1 MASGLKT
8 LHQIDA
14 ALRQARGAV
23 SEASD
28 LSRRASE
35 ALAKTRAREAE
46 SFAQIAQDRLD
57 LIKDGGGGELGYI
70 DRQLEKY
77 LDAHKI
83 EEADALAAVTEAE
96 TSLRAIEDARRKQ
109 EKRVTKAIDDY
120 DKAAATSEAAL
131 LKDPAYQAQIDK
143 VEAAEATVVRAEEKL
158 ALAREDEVAKGKP
171 YREDAFFSYLQKRGY
186 GTKHHKGWVLTKA
199 LDSWV
204 ARIANYRDAAENYRR
219 LTDIPKRLASH
230 VDYLHDQIEI
240 EQKGLQAI
248 EAQRLETD
256 GVNAMKK
263 ASLDAQA
270 ELESIDADITK
281 AESGLEKTSAHLAAI
296 SAGETGAMAEAM
308 TALTNHLQGLKRR
321 DLSRLAAQTQ
331 TRDDDRAIEA
341 LRNMAEASEDLSDD
355 KAEADKLLKKYQRT
369 QKELEAVRARFKSR
383 RYDAPSSTFKND
395 DLIMRVL
402 GQLLVGAISGNDL
415 WRTLERAQ
423 RTIKRYSDTDFGG
436 IDWTEGL
443 RLPRNTG
450 GFGGRSGGSSGGW
463 GGGRSRR
470 RTSRTS
476 LPRMPRR
483 SLPRIPSGGGFGGG
497 RSGGFK
503 IGGGRSGGGFKT
515 GGGF

>member
-14 ALRQARGAV
+14 ALRQSRAAV

-57 LIKDGGGGELGYI
+57 LIKEGGGGELGYI

-77 LDAHKI
+77 LDVHKA
-83 EEADALAAVTEAE
+83 EEAEALSNVTEAE
-96 TSLRAIEDARRKQ
+96 RQLRAIEDARRKQ
-109 EKRVTKAIDDY
+109 EKTVLKAIDDY
-120 DKAAATSEAAL
+120 DKAAASSEAAL
-131 LKDPAYQAQIDK
+131 LKDTAYQAQIDA
-143 VEAAEATVVRAEEKL
+143 VETAEATVLRAEEKL
-158 ALAREDEVAKGKP
+158 TLARQDEVEKGKP
-171 YREDAFFSYLQKRGY
+171 YREDAFFSYLQMRGY
-186 GTKHHKGWVLTKA
+186 GTKHHKGWFLTRA
-199 LDSWV
+199 LDGWV
-204 ARIANYRDAAENYRR
+204 ARVANYRDAAENYRR
-219 LTDIPKRLASH
+219 LTDIPKRLEAH
-230 VDYLHDQIEI
+230 VDYLHNQIEV
-240 EQKGLQAI
+240 EQAALQKI

-270 ELESIDADITK
+270 KLEAIDAEIAK
-281 AESGLEKTSAHLAAI
+281 AESVLETRAAHLAAI

-308 TALTNHLQGLKRR
+308 AALTNHLQGMKRR

-331 TRDDDRAIEA
+331 SRDDDRAIET
-341 LRNMAEASEDLSDD
+341 LRDMAVASEDLSDD

-383 RYDAPSSTFKND
+383 RYDAPSSRFKND

-423 RTIKRYSDTDFGG
+423 RTMKRYSDTDFGG

-450 GFGGRSGGSSGGW
+450 GFGGRSGGW
-463 GGGRSRR
+463 GGGSSRR
-470 RTSRTS
+470 RTHRTS
-476 LPRMPRR
+476 IPRTPRR
-483 SLPRIPSGGGFGGG
+483 SLPRSPSGGGFGSR

-503 IGGGRSGGGFKT
+503 IGGGRSGGRFKT